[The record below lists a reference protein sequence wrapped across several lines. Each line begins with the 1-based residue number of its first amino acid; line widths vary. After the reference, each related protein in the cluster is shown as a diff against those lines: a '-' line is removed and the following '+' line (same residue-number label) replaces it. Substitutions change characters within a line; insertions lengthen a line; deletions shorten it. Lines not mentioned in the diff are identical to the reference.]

1 MPKKYTQL
9 WLFSILFTSLHAEK
23 TLEEKIAQMLIIG
36 VPVNP
41 TPEQYTS
48 ILPSLVK
55 NQPGGIIFLSKGN
68 SADQMNATTILQTLA
83 STPLLICEDLE
94 WGLGMRLTDGL
105 NFPKNNVIGMADD
118 SHLVA
123 AFARNLAQQCQQLGV
138 HVNFAPVLDINS
150 NENNPIIGSRA
161 FSADKEIV
169 ARYAQA
175 FVEAFDQHS
184 VFCCAKHF
192 PGHGDTETDSHLG
205 LPIIN
210 KSLQELEAVEIYPFK
225 KAIEQGLQ
233 FIMLAHI
240 VVPALDATMPASL
253 SKKTIDYLRTTLKF
267 NGIIISDALNM
278 QAITDM
284 YPQPQ
289 AAALCLAAGTDMVIL
304 ASDKP
309 GLLVDKLNDSI
320 FYETTIAEAIQEI
333 KKLLTPEQID
343 EKYRKII
350 TFKEKNIQ
358 NRQDTSY
365 QFLTSEME
373 TIAEEIYKKAIEKSS
388 TFDVASWKKNTLIIN
403 QKNYTSIEQRQLKRA
418 QHIVIKLKGTQRGF
432 NLNKYEFDPAYEG
445 FVQTVL
451 KNYRDKTLLIVYAN
465 QLIGKKFNAS
475 QKIIAFEKNKYTKK
489 IIRDLGF

>member
-1 MPKKYTQL
+1 ML
-9 WLFSILFTSLHAEK
+9 LGLFSILFISLHAEK
-23 TLEEKIAQMLIIG
+23 TVEEKIAQMLIVG
-36 VPVNP
+36 VPINP
-41 TPEQYTS
+41 TPEQYTN
-48 ILPSLVK
+48 ILPSLIK
-55 NQPGGIIFLSKGN
+55 NQPGSIIFLSKGN
-68 SADQMNATTILQTLA
+68 SADQINATTMFKAHT

-94 WGLGMRLTDGL
+94 WGLGMRLTDGF
-105 NFPKNNVIGMADD
+105 NFPKNNVIGMANDP
-118 SHLVA
+118 HLVA

-169 ARYAQA
+169 ASYAQS
-175 FVEAFDQHS
+175 FVEAFDQHG

-192 PGHGDTETDSHLG
+192 PGHGDTEIDSHLG

-225 KAIEQGLQ
+225 KAIEHGLQ

-240 VVPALDATMPASL
+240 IVPALDDAMPASL
-253 SKKTIDYLRTTLKF
+253 SKKTIDYVRTTLKF
-267 NGIIISDALNM
+267 NGMIISDALNM

-289 AAALCLAAGTDMVIL
+289 AAALCLAAGADMVIL

-309 GLLVDKLNDSI
+309 GLLVDKLNDLA
-320 FYETTIAEAIQEI
+320 FYETTITRAIQEI

-343 EKYRKII
+343 EKYRKIMI
-350 TFKEKNIQ
+350 FKEKNIQ
-358 NRQDTSY
+358 HRQDASY
-365 QFLTSEME
+365 HQFLTSEME
-373 TIAEEIYKKAIEKSS
+373 AIAEEIYKKAIEKSS
-388 TFDVASWKKNTLIIN
+388 TFDVASWKKNTLTIN
-403 QKNYTSIEQRQLKRA
+403 QKNYTSIQQHQLKRA

-432 NLNKYEFDPAYEG
+432 NLNNCEFDPAYEG

-489 IIRDLGF
+489 IVRDLGF